1 MLTEEQNKILHEI
14 MDDFLKEKYENVIP
28 EKRSDGTVSFRKVT
42 NGDRIRALA
51 DEEIAEKFSFNQ
63 CPSFFGGN
71 KNWTKECNQECDL
84 GACMN
89 CWLEWLREEVDA

>member
-1 MLTEEQNKILHEI
+1 
-14 MDDFLKEKYENVIP
+14 MDDFLKEKYENVIL

-51 DEEIAEKFSFNQ
+51 NEEIAEKFSFEK

-71 KNWTKECNQECDL
+71 RSLAKNCSYPQEYDL
-84 GACMN
+84 SDCKN